1 MVAPVALYPG
11 PSSQVVIGGTAV
23 IAVYP
28 GALWATITNPST
40 AEDQGLVA
48 GVETL
53 FYDLVHPAGTAQ
65 SPTTFP
71 LQPGAS
77 ITIPSTT
84 AEVTVNAK
92 SSGHKF
98 SVIVAQPAPLPPVPP
113 TPGPFPP
120 DGPVTMLTTIPSY
133 LYVQYNDDDDLQ
145 AFVASY
151 NAMTQAYVDWFNS
164 VNLPIYTGL
173 EGLLLDWVAQGLYGL
188 TRPSLSSGQNND
200 IGPYDSF
207 MFNQV
212 AYNQRI
218 VVGPSNIIATSDDIF
233 QRIITW
239 DWYKGDGRVFNI
251 RWLKRRIMRF
261 ILGVNGTAPLINNTW
276 QVSVTF
282 GIGNQVSIKLLSVER
297 ILVEGALYGGFMF
310 NQMSYNFFETE
321 VDFNFP
327 PLPNAATMV
336 EAIESGA
343 VELPFQLNFVASQ

>member
-1 MVAPVALYPG
+1 MVG
-11 PSSQVVIGGTAV
+11 I
-23 IAVYP
+23 
-28 GALWATITNPST
+28 
-40 AEDQGLVA
+40 
-48 GVETL
+48 
-53 FYDLVHPAGTAQ
+53 
-65 SPTTFP
+65 
-71 LQPGAS
+71 
-77 ITIPSTT
+77 
-84 AEVTVNAK
+84 
-92 SSGHKF
+92 
-98 SVIVAQPAPLPPVPP
+98 
-113 TPGPFPP
+113 
-120 DGPVTMLTTIPSY
+120 
-133 LYVQYNDDDDLQ
+133 
-145 AFVASY
+145 
-151 NAMTQAYVDWFNS
+151 
-164 VNLPIYTGL
+164 
-173 EGLLLDWVAQGLYGL
+173 
-188 TRPSLSSGQNND
+188 R
-200 IGPYDSF
+200 
-207 MFNQV
+207 
-212 AYNQRI
+212 